1 MIPGRFDYHRPRSVD
16 EAVSL
21 LGQHGDDGRLIAG
34 GHSLIPMMKLRMAT
48 PGHLIDLRAVPGL
61 AGIEVTGNEIR
72 LGALVTQHQVVA
84 SAALAERCPIL
95 KETALLIADPQVR
108 YCGTIGGNV
117 ANGDPGNDM
126 PAVMQCLDATYVLR
140 GPKGERTVAA
150 RQFYQGA
157 YATALAEGEILTGVS
172 ILAPPAGHGHAYAKL
187 KRKVGDYA
195 TAAAAVVLVVEGGV
209 CQQAAIALTN
219 LADTP
224 LFVEAAGR
232 ALVGSRLDA
241 AAIGAAAAAA
251 EAATSPSS
259 DGRGPAAFRSHVAG
273 VMTRRAIESAQ
284 ARASRR

>member
-1 MIPGRFDYHRPRSVD
+1 MIPGRFDYHRPRSLD
-16 EAVSL
+16 EVVSL
-21 LGQHGDDGRLIAG
+21 LGQHGDDGRVIAG

-61 AGIEVTGNEIR
+61 ADIEVAGGEVR
-72 LGALVTQHQVVA
+72 LGALVTQHQIIA

-95 KETALLIADPQVR
+95 KEAALLIADPQVR

-126 PAVMQCLDATYVLR
+126 LAVMQCLDATYVLK

-157 YATALAEGEILTGVS
+157 YATALGEGELLTQIRIS
-172 ILAPPAGHGHAYAKL
+172 APPAGHGHAYAKM

-195 TAAAAVVLVVEGGV
+195 TAAAAVVLTVEGGV
-209 CQQAAIALTN
+209 CRQAAIALTN

-224 LFVEAAGR
+224 LFVEPAGR
-232 ALVGSRLDA
+232 ALAGSRLDA

-273 VMTRRAIESAQ
+273 VMTRRAIEAAV

>member
-1 MIPGRFDYHRPRSVD
+1 MIPGRFDYHRPRSLD

-34 GHSLIPMMKLRMAT
+34 GHSLIPMMKLRLAT
-48 PGHLIDLRAVPGL
+48 PGHLIDLRSVPGL
-61 AGIEVTGNEIR
+61 AGIEVTGDEIR
-72 LGALVTQHQVVA
+72 LGVLVTQHQIIA

-126 PAVMQCLDATYVLR
+126 PAVMQCLGATYVLKVS
-140 GPKGERTVAA
+140 KGERSVPA
-150 RQFYQGA
+150 RQFYQIA
-157 YATALAEGEILTGVS
+157 YATALAEDEILS
-172 ILAPPAGHGHAYAKL
+172 QIHIPAPPAGHGHAYAKM

-195 TAAAAVVLVVEGGV
+195 TAAAAVVLTIDGGV
-209 CQQAAIALTN
+209 CRQAAVALTN

-224 LFVEAAGR
+224 LFIEAAGR

-241 AAIGAAAAAA
+241 TAIDAAVAAA

-259 DGRGPAAFRSHVAG
+259 DGRGPANFRRHVGG
-273 VMTRRAIESAQ
+273 VMTRRAIETAY
-284 ARASRR
+284 ARTTRR